1 MNTRRLTLLAMLIAI
16 YSVLS
21 ILTPVKLG
29 NFKFTFEAYPILV
42 ASLLLG
48 PKEGLIVGGVGSFI
62 YQLLFSGYG
71 ITATTVLWILPHA
84 ISGLIVG
91 LYAKANSF
99 ELNIKKT
106 ILICSISAI
115 VVTTFNVLALYVDS
129 KLYGYYSKALVFANI
144 PTKIIIGIILAIIYS
159 ITMPKIMKLFKDKS
173 I

>member
-1 MNTRRLTLLAMLIAI
+1 MNTKRLTLLAMLIAI

-84 ISGLIVG
+84 ISGLLVG

-99 ELNIKKT
+99 NLNVKK
-106 ILICSISAI
+106 IIFICSLSAI
-115 VVTTFNVLALYVDS
+115 VVTILNTFALYVDS
-129 KLYGYYSKALVFANI
+129 KLYGYYSKTLVFANI
-144 PTKIIIGIILAIIYS
+144 PYKFIIGIILAIIYS
-159 ITMPKIMKLFKDKS
+159 LTMPKINELFKNKS